1 MQKLSYKV
9 AFLQGKQLK
18 IRNISNSRRHSWR
31 QQTSINDL
39 IGRMSRKWNAIVLHP
54 IKLKIPLCSRGKL
67 KILFLALFEPDSSVT
82 KAKSLC
88 LIVYFLAYSIFGQ
101 VWIQSLT
108 LSDIVFSVTSWFEFL
123 PALHCVNCSR
133 KSSLEFP
140 RYYATSDN
148 FARIP
153 VVWYSRSKREDW
165 VLSDKTPLY
174 LERRR
179 NPGNWRMELW
189 LWRRFFQLNGCVR
202 PEYKEPQAL
211 RLAWNLRKF
220 LFWRGVIIQEIET
233 KRTLFS
239 SQHGS
244 GILG

>member
-1 MQKLSYKV
+1 MSGKWEPLSFIQSDWR
-9 AFLQGKQLK
+9 FLCVHVVNSKFYFWLCLKPDSKSLYMYASCLTCWLTVFQGNFKFHRFTLA
-18 IRNISNSRRHSWR
+18 
-31 QQTSINDL
+31 D
-39 IGRMSRKWNAIVLHP
+39 IVLTV
-54 IKLKIPLCSRGKL
+54 S
-67 KILFLALFEPDSSVT
+67 
-82 KAKSLC
+82 
-88 LIVYFLAYSIFGQ
+88 
-101 VWIQSLT
+101 
-108 LSDIVFSVTSWFEFL
+108 SWFEFL
-123 PALHCVNCSR
+123 CTLRSVNCLR

-148 FARIP
+148 FTRIP
-153 VVWYSRSKREDW
+153 VVWCSRSKREDW